1 MDTLFLL
8 RLYNERDFKGER
20 NAEITSLD
28 DFNYI
33 L

>member
-8 RLYNERDFKGER
+8 RLYNERDFKSER